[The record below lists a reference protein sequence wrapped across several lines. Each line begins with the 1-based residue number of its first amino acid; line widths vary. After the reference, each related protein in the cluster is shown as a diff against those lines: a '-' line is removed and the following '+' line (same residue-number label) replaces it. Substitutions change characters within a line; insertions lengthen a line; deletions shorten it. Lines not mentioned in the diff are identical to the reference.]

1 MLELMLK
8 PLKTCLKCMLKCH
21 DVGGKINMYP
31 MCVHNARYPIY
42 NEDDNAG
49 NGATELDARTWRCN
63 VCKNVNA
70 GI

>member
-1 MLELMLK
+1 
-8 PLKTCLKCMLKCH
+8 MLKCH
-21 DVGGKINMYP
+21 DVCGKINMYP
-31 MCVHNARYPIY
+31 MCVHNARYPIC

-49 NGATELDARTWRCN
+49 NGATKLNARTWRCN